1 MTHSQSS
8 SASRR
13 GVLKGGALSLGSV
26 AGAFALSGVSAQ
38 AAEAGMVPAQA
49 GLSPGAVAAPAIG
62 GRADYFLEIDGIKGE
77 SVDDGHRD
85 WIDLF
90 SFSWGASGGS
100 TAVAGAGASSAR
112 STISPLN
119 VSMGLSA
126 ASPLLFLATM
136 QGRRIASAVLEGVTA
151 GESPSRFLELRMA
164 DVVVSSYASS
174 AGGEAPTDSAS
185 LTFSKITYTYWQQR
199 PDGSV
204 GAETKVTWDVVSG
217 RSF

>member
-1 MTHSQSS
+1 M
-8 SASRR
+8 
-13 GVLKGGALSLGSV
+13 
-26 AGAFALSGVSAQ
+26 
-38 AAEAGMVPAQA
+38 
-49 GLSPGAVAAPAIG
+49 
-62 GRADYFLEIDGIKGE
+62 
-77 SVDDGHRD
+77 
-85 WIDLF
+85 
-90 SFSWGASGGS
+90 
-100 TAVAGAGASSAR
+100 AGAGASSAR

-151 GESPSRFLELRMA
+151 GDSPSRFLELRMA